1 MNLGC
6 DLLTINIQQVT
17 GRAFL
22 GEELPGGM
30 STAPIRLLKQLQLQ
44 DCRRLQTSALEWIA
58 AGCTCLH
65 TLDIS
70 GCPSNPEGVEM
81 LVSTRPTLLHLAVAG
96 CVGLG
101 SGTALSFAANHGRN
115 LQHLDISD
123 ISTTPAGVVQKFLRN
138 CTRLEYI
145 DISGV
150 TSVNRSSFRNL
161 GSCGRVSN
169 VIDGPHG
176 RTTSRPT
183 MGQPDHDTRMPLLSF
198 GGRDGDTEI
207 ERGLPNL
214 RVARMLRLPGLDDA
228 SMAAFASACPCLEE
242 LLLSGSPKVTGHC
255 LLRLPSLCPLL
266 QYLALDRC
274 GAASDET
281 ALATALRHLPNLK
294 HLSAAREEGRM
305 RARTGFPSF
314 QRHTYEAKESR
325 RIVKRRYRAPFDGV
339 DGTRSPGGSGDW
351 HASGSRGGVSLTGE
365 TLLPA
370 VATYCKKLTTLG
382 LEGHDRLTF
391 EEAHA
396 PPGAFPCLTELRLAA
411 CAGIDDKGLLVLLKS
426 CPRVRTLD
434 VQGSGVSQEALVKA
448 SSSTT
453 LTSPF
458 VEVLHP
464 LPPSAVSPT
473 SRSRMRKTNVGKIP
487 PATAQENTMFE
498 PEHGEH
504 CPPPPPARMS
514 PSRGA
519 SATTA
524 STTAPTMLVSASTGS
539 PKPGLAGS
547 GGMGTYETYGIRGV
561 GPRGGGGGN
570 AIGLRPAANSELHLA
585 AQAAF
590 LRFDE
595 EGIAVRQLARAFRRF
610 RHRRFQQQV
619 AASKTIHRAV
629 MSYRFRVS
637 HPHPDKVISFD
648 RRVQRVQTTA
658 RSLLVKPMT
667 CWWKKSFSA
676 ESSLF
681 CCRLRHRF
689 QSIGDWPS
697 RRSTSLDSY
706 RLRRHPQGG
715 MNDTVNTST
724 RVVVLL

>member
-1 MNLGC
+1 M
-6 DLLTINIQQVT
+6 T

-22 GEELPGGM
+22 GVELPGGM
-30 STAPIRLLKQLQLQ
+30 ATAPIRLLKQLQLQ

-70 GCPSNPEGVEM
+70 GCPSTPEGVEM
-81 LVSTRPTLLHLAVAG
+81 LVSTRPTLLHLTVAG

-101 SGTALSFAANHGRN
+101 GGVALSFVANHGSN

-123 ISTTPAGVVQKFLRN
+123 IPATPAGVVQQFLRD
-138 CTRLEYI
+138 CTSLEYI

-150 TSVNRSSFRNL
+150 TSVNRSCFRNL
-161 GSCGRVSN
+161 EGCGPVSN
-169 VIDGPHG
+169 GIDEPHG

-183 MGQPDHDTRMPLLSF
+183 MGQPVHDTTRNRTPLLSF

-207 ERGLPNL
+207 GRGLPNL

-242 LLLSGSPKVTGHC
+242 LLLSDSPMVTGHC
-255 LLRLPSLCPLL
+255 LLRLSSLCPLL
-266 QYLALDRC
+266 QSLGLDRC

-281 ALATALRHLPNLK
+281 ALANALRHLPNLK

-305 RARTGFPSF
+305 KTRPGVPGF

-325 RIVKRRYRAPFDGV
+325 RIVKRSYRAPFDGV
-339 DGTRSPGGSGDW
+339 DCTRSPGGRGGRQAID
-351 HASGSRGGVSLTGE
+351 SGSRRGASLTGE

-370 VATYCKKLTTLG
+370 AATYCKKLTTLG
-382 LEGHDRLTF
+382 LEGHSRLTF

-411 CAGIDDKGLLVLLKS
+411 CSGIGDKGLLVLLKA

-434 VQGSGVSQEALVKA
+434 VQGSGVSQEALVEA

-464 LPPSAVSPT
+464 LTLSAVSPN
-473 SRSRMRKTNVGKIP
+473 SRNRMRKTNVGKIP
-487 PATAQENTMFE
+487 PATEQENTMLE
-498 PEHGEH
+498 LEHGEH
-504 CPPPPPARMS
+504 CPPPSPARMS

-519 SATTA
+519 SDTAA
-524 STTAPTMLVSASTGS
+524 STTAPMMLASASIGS
-539 PKPGLAGS
+539 PKTGSAGN
-547 GGMGTYETYGIRGV
+547 GGIGTYDIYGIPGV
-561 GPRGGGGGN
+561 GPRGGGGGGGD
-570 AIGLRPAANSELHLA
+570 AIGLRPAAHSELHLA
-585 AQAAF
+585 AQAVF
-590 LRFDE
+590 SRFDE
-595 EGIAVRQLARAFRRF
+595 EGIAVRRLARAFRHF
-610 RHRRFQQQV
+610 RHRGFQQRV
-619 AASKTIHRAV
+619 AASKKIQRAV
-629 MSYRFRVS
+629 MGYRFRVS

-648 RRVQRVQTTA
+648 RRVQRVQTPREA
-658 RSLLVKPMT
+658 
-667 CWWKKSFSA
+667 CW
-676 ESSLF
+676 
-681 CCRLRHRF
+681 
-689 QSIGDWPS
+689 
-697 RRSTSLDSY
+697 
-706 RLRRHPQGG
+706 
-715 MNDTVNTST
+715 
-724 RVVVLL
+724 